1 MDESKYSL
9 IFLYLANIIL
19 IIGINFVVLDKFEN
33 FLKNFDRDYHKI
45 IS

>member
-19 IIGINFVVLDKFEN
+19 IKGINSVVLDKFEN
-33 FLKNFDRDYHKI
+33 FLKNFDRDDHKI

>member
-19 IIGINFVVLDKFEN
+19 IKGINSVVLDKSEN
-33 FLKNFDRDYHKI
+33 FLKF
-45 IS
+45 